1 MLEVGHADSLGVK
14 DDAISAWYWD
24 PKVLEQF
31 YDLLITRLHPLL
43 EEDEDKFVDLVNDI
57 INRRLGQVFEWL

>member
-14 DDAISAWYWD
+14 DDAIAAGYWD
-24 PKVLEQF
+24 PKVLKQL

-43 EEDEDKFVDLVNDI
+43 EEDEDKFIDLVNDI
-57 INRRLGQVFEWL
+57 INRRLCQVFEWL